1 MLTRTTAFLIA
12 LVSFQPSAAQTGD
25 VQKQINDQV
34 WKPFIQSYNNDHDEG
49 FKAVHSKDVIRVSQ
63 DENILMGYDQ
73 YFRTVPDSIKA
84 RRANKKKNIELRFIQ
99 RIAGNDNAFEVGY
112 YKTIN
117 TNLTTGKSFV
127 SYGKFHVLLRKE
139 NGTWKILMDA
149 DAGDGITEEIFKT
162 GKPVE

>member
-1 MLTRTTAFLIA
+1 MLTKTIVFLTALI
-12 LVSFQPSAAQTGD
+12 SFQPADAQTGV

-34 WKPFIQSYNNDHDEG
+34 WKPFIQSYNNDSDEG
-49 FKAVHSKDVIRVSQ
+49 FKAVHSKEVVRVSQ

-73 YFRTVPDSIKA
+73 YFRTVPDSIRA
-84 RRANKKKNIELRFIQ
+84 RRANRKKNIELRFIQ

-139 NGTWKILMDA
+139 GGIWKILMDA
-149 DAGDGITEEIFKT
+149 DAGDGITEEIFQT
-162 GKPVE
+162 GRPVE